1 MNKILIAD
9 ERGIVRLG
17 LKTLILE
24 NLPVSAIDEA
34 GNENETVNLV
44 KSCFYDLI
52 ILDINMPDSDFVKL
66 MHWLS
71 VTTPQTRILIFSM
84 YPESIYAE
92 RCLQLGAKGFLHK
105 AASNEEIVYA
115 MKKVLNGKVYINKA
129 FAEIVERNNGD
140 GGIRNPFHRLSS
152 RELEIA
158 ALINKGHSLPEICNI
173 LNIQYST
180 ANTYKR
186 RIFEKLTVQNALALS
201 RLMRV
206 FNMEV

>member
-9 ERGIVRLG
+9 EHGIVRLG
-17 LKTLILE
+17 IKTLILE
-24 NLPVSAIDEA
+24 NLPVSRIDEA

-44 KSCFYDLI
+44 KSSFYDLI

-71 VTTPQTRILIFSM
+71 VTTPKTRTLVFSM
-84 YPESIYAE
+84 YPENIYAE

-105 AASNEEIVYA
+105 AASNEEIIYA
-115 MKKVLNGKVYINKA
+115 MKKVLNGKVYINEA
-129 FAEIVERNNGD
+129 FSDILERNND
-140 GGIRNPFHRLSS
+140 KDKIRNPFHKLSS

-173 LNIQYST
+173 LSIQYST

-206 FNMEV
+206 FDMEV

>member
-1 MNKILIAD
+1 MNNILIAD
-9 ERGIVRLG
+9 EHGIVRLG
-17 LKTLILE
+17 IKTLILG
-24 NLPVSAIDEA
+24 NLPVSRIDEA
-34 GNENETVNLV
+34 TNENEIVNLV

-52 ILDINMPDSDFVKL
+52 ILDVNMPDSDFVKL
-66 MHWLS
+66 MHWLG
-71 VTTPQTRILIFSM
+71 VTTPKTRTLVFSM
-84 YPESIYAE
+84 YPENIYAE

-105 AASNEEIVYA
+105 TASNDEIAVA
-115 MKKVLNGKVYINKA
+115 IKKVLNGKVYIKEA
-129 FAEIVERNNGD
+129 FSDILERSNGA
-140 GGIRNPFHRLSS
+140 GKITNPFHKLSS

-186 RIFEKLTVQNALALS
+186 RIFEKLTVQNTLALS
-201 RLMRV
+201 RLMRI

>member
-9 ERGIVRLG
+9 GHGIVRLG
-17 LKTLILE
+17 IKTLILE
-24 NLPVSAIDEA
+24 NFHVSKIDEA

-44 KSCFYDLI
+44 KSCVYDLI
-52 ILDINMPDSDFVKL
+52 VLDINMPDSDFVKL

-71 VTTPQTRILIFSM
+71 VTTPRTRTLIFST
-84 YPESIYAE
+84 YPEDIYAE

-105 AASNEEIVYA
+105 AASNEEILHA
-115 MKKVLNGKVYINKA
+115 IKKVLNGKIYINEA
-129 FAEIVERNNGD
+129 FSEILERNNDKGK
-140 GGIRNPFHRLSS
+140 IRNPFHKLSS

-158 ALINKGHSLPEICNI
+158 ALINKGHSLPQICNI

-186 RIFEKLTVQNALALS
+186 RIFEKLTVQNTLALS